1 MTTLLLIV
9 LVRIYVAVCLGSFGY
24 ISICRS
30 RVPFERERV
39 LFEKP
44 REFALMHFEASH
56 DFSDWF
62 FKLFSSVARK
72 IALGSFIDI
81 FQSKLH
87 RQHQQKLFSTS
98 FQSKTF
104 VKLKTQPN
112 PPFIYDYSYEDIDF
126 LRI

>member
-1 MTTLLLIV
+1 MNTLLLII

-24 ISICRS
+24 ISIFRS

-56 DFSDWF
+56 DFSDWLL
-62 FKLFSSVARK
+62 KLFSSVARK

-87 RQHQQKLFSTS
+87 RQHQPKLFSMS
-98 FQSKTF
+98 FAVEIICQIKNP
-104 VKLKTQPN
+104 TQPA
-112 PPFIYDYSYEDIDF
+112 
-126 LRI
+126 LHM

>member
-1 MTTLLLIV
+1 MNTLLLII
-9 LVRIYVAVCLGSFGY
+9 LVRIYVAVCLGPFGY

-30 RVPFERERV
+30 RVPFE
-39 LFEKP
+39 KP
-44 REFALMHFEASH
+44 CGFALMHFEASH
-56 DFSDWF
+56 DFSNWL
-62 FKLFSSVARK
+62 FKISSSVARK

-87 RQHQQKLFSTS
+87 RQHQPKLFSTS

-112 PPFIYDYSYEDIDF
+112 SPFIYDYSYED
-126 LRI
+126 